1 MIPLYVIIPIL
12 PEGGFPMDQTYVF
25 MTDSDSDLPFHLKEQ
40 YDIPVVYMP
49 YALDGKE
56 YFDDLGQMLDH
67 KSYYDMM
74 RNGAAPVTSA
84 LNEASYFEYF
94 EPILKDGK
102 DLLFVAFSSKLSCT
116 LQAVYSA
123 REKLLEQYP
132 GRKFI
137 VVDTLRI
144 SGPQTLLVL
153 KAHEMYRAGKSIED
167 VAEWLEANKLR
178 AQAYFIVDDLKYLK
192 RGGRISATAA
202 TVGTMLDLK
211 PIISEAADGTL
222 TANDKIRGRKK
233 AIAFIVD
240 KMLEYAPDPA
250 ESPLIVLNADSIED
264 AERTKALVE
273 QKLPGANVMVENV
286 GPVIGAHA
294 GPGTIALCF
303 IGSKPLA

>member
-1 MIPLYVIIPIL
+1 MN
-12 PEGGFPMDQTYVF
+12 QNYVF

-67 KSYYDMM
+67 KSYFTAM
-74 RNGAAPVTSA
+74 RNGATPVTSA
-84 LNEASYFEYF
+84 LNEASYIDYF
-94 EPILKDGK
+94 EPVLKEK

-116 LQAVYSA
+116 LQSVYCA
-123 REKLLEQYP
+123 REKLLAQYP
-132 GRKFI
+132 ERKFV

-144 SGPQTLLVL
+144 SGPMTLLVL
-153 KAHEMYRAGKSIED
+153 KAHEMYRAGKSIEE
-167 VAEWLEANKLR
+167 VAGWLEENKLR

-222 TANDKIRGRKK
+222 AASDKIRGHKK

-240 KMLEYAPDPA
+240 KMLEYAPDPE
-250 ESPLIVLNADSIED
+250 ESPIIVLNADCIED
-264 AERTKALVE
+264 AQRTKALVE
-273 QKLPGANVMVENV
+273 QKLPGANVLIENV

-303 IGSKPLA
+303 IGTKKQG

>member
-1 MIPLYVIIPIL
+1 
-12 PEGGFPMDQTYVF
+12 MDQTYVF
-25 MTDSDSDLPFHLKEQ
+25 MTDSDSDLPFHLKEK

-74 RNGAAPVTSA
+74 RNGATPVTSA
-84 LNEASYFEYF
+84 LNEEAYLEYF
-94 EPILKDGK
+94 EPVLKEK

-123 REKLLEQYP
+123 RKKLLEKYP
-132 GRKFI
+132 DRKFI

-144 SGPQTLLVL
+144 SGPMTLLVL
-153 KAHEMYRAGKSIED
+153 KAHEMYRAGKSIEE
-167 VAEWLEANKLR
+167 VAAWLEENKLR

-211 PIISEAADGTL
+211 PIISEASDGTL

-240 KMLEYAPDPA
+240 KMLECAPDPE
-250 ESPLIVLNADSIED
+250 ESPIIVLNADSMED
-264 AERTKALVE
+264 AERTKAIVE
-273 QKLPGANVMVENV
+273 QKLPGATVMIENV

-303 IGSKPLA
+303 IGTKVAG

>member
-1 MIPLYVIIPIL
+1 
-12 PEGGFPMDQTYVF
+12 MDQTYVF
-25 MTDSDSDLPFHLKEQ
+25 MTDSDSDLPFHLKEK

-56 YFDDLGQMLDH
+56 YFDDLGQMVDH
-67 KSYYDMM
+67 KSYYDQM
-74 RNGAAPVTSA
+74 RNGAVPVTSA
-84 LNEASYFEYF
+84 LNEASYIDYF
-94 EPILKDGK
+94 EPVLKEK

-123 REKLLEQYP
+123 REKLLEKYP
-132 GRKFI
+132 ERKFI

-144 SGPQTLLVL
+144 SGPMTLLVL

-167 VAEWLEANKLR
+167 VASWLEENKLR

-240 KMLEYAPDPA
+240 KMMEYTPDPK
-250 ESPLIVLNADSIED
+250 ESPIIVLNADSPED

-273 QKLPGANVMVENV
+273 QKLPGAEVMIENV
-286 GPVIGAHA
+286 GPVIGAHS

-303 IGSKPLA
+303 IGSRPVA

>member
-1 MIPLYVIIPIL
+1 M
-12 PEGGFPMDQTYVF
+12 EQNYVF

-67 KSYYDMM
+67 KSYFTAM
-74 RNGAAPVTSA
+74 RNGAVPVTSA
-84 LNEASYFEYF
+84 LNEASYLEYF
-94 EPILKDGK
+94 EPILQAGK

-132 GRKFI
+132 ERKFI

-144 SGPQTLLVL
+144 SGPMTLLVL
-153 KAHEMYRAGKSIED
+153 KGHEMYREGKSIEE
-167 VAEWLEANKLR
+167 VAGWLEENKLR

-192 RGGRISATAA
+192 RGGRVSATAA

-240 KMLEYAPDPA
+240 KMMESAPDPE
-250 ESPLIVLNADSIED
+250 ESPIIVLNADSPED
-264 AERTKALVE
+264 AERTKSLVE
-273 QKLPGANVMVENV
+273 QKLPGANVLIENV

-303 IGSKPLA
+303 IGTKAQA

>member
-1 MIPLYVIIPIL
+1 M
-12 PEGGFPMDQTYVF
+12 EQNYVF

-74 RNGAAPVTSA
+74 RNGAVPVTSA
-84 LNEASYFEYF
+84 LNEATYLDYF
-94 EPILKDGK
+94 EPILKEK

-123 REKLLEQYP
+123 REKLLEKYP
-132 GRKFI
+132 ERKFT

-144 SGPQTLLVL
+144 SGPMTLLVL
-153 KAHEMYRAGKSIED
+153 KAHEMYRAGKSMDE
-167 VAEWLEANKLR
+167 VAGWLEANKLR

-192 RGGRISATAA
+192 RGGRISAAAA

-211 PIISEAADGTL
+211 PIIMEAADGTL

-233 AIAFIVD
+233 AMAFIVD
-240 KMLEYAPDPA
+240 KMMEFSPDPA
-250 ESPLIVLNADSIED
+250 DETFYFYIKFILVREAVGKICEKRGEYCVILNAHHKS
-264 AERTKALVE
+264 
-273 QKLPGANVMVENV
+273 
-286 GPVIGAHA
+286 
-294 GPGTIALCF
+294 
-303 IGSKPLA
+303 

>member
-1 MIPLYVIIPIL
+1 MN
-12 PEGGFPMDQTYVF
+12 QNYVF

-67 KSYYDMM
+67 KSYFTAM
-74 RNGAAPVTSA
+74 RNGATPVTSA
-84 LNEASYFEYF
+84 LNEASYIEYF
-94 EPILKDGK
+94 EPILKEK

-116 LQAVYSA
+116 LQSVYSA
-123 REKLLEQYP
+123 REKLLAQYP
-132 GRKFI
+132 ERKFV

-144 SGPQTLLVL
+144 SGPMTLLVL
-153 KAHEMYRAGKSIED
+153 KAHEMYRAGKSIEE
-167 VAEWLEANKLR
+167 VAGWLEENKLR

-222 TANDKIRGRKK
+222 AANDKIRGRKK

-240 KMLEYAPDPA
+240 KMLEFAPDPA
-250 ESPLIVLNADSIED
+250 ESPIIVLNADSIED

-273 QKLPGANVMVENV
+273 QKLPGANVLIENV

-303 IGSKPLA
+303 IGSKTQA

>member
-1 MIPLYVIIPIL
+1 M
-12 PEGGFPMDQTYVF
+12 EQNYVF

-74 RNGAAPVTSA
+74 RNGATPVTSA
-84 LNEASYFEYF
+84 LNEATYLEYF
-94 EPILKDGK
+94 EPILKEK

-123 REKLLEQYP
+123 REKLLEKYP
-132 GRKFI
+132 ERKFT

-144 SGPQTLLVL
+144 SGPMTLLVL
-153 KAHEMYRAGKSIED
+153 KAHEMYRAGKPMDE
-167 VAEWLEANKLR
+167 VAAWLEANKLR

-222 TANDKIRGRKK
+222 SANDKIRGHKK

-240 KMLEYAPDPA
+240 KMLEFAPDPA
-250 ESPLIVLNADSIED
+250 ESPIIVLNADSHDD
-264 AERTKALVE
+264 AERVKAMVE
-273 QKLPGANVMVENV
+273 QKLPGANILIENV

-294 GPGTIALCF
+294 GPGTLALCF
-303 IGSKPLA
+303 IGTKPLA

>member
-1 MIPLYVIIPIL
+1 M
-12 PEGGFPMDQTYVF
+12 EQNYVF

-67 KSYYDMM
+67 KSYFTAM
-74 RNGAAPVTSA
+74 RNGAVPVTSA
-84 LNEASYFEYF
+84 LNEAAYMDYF
-94 EPILKDGK
+94 EPILKEK

-132 GRKFI
+132 ERKFV

-144 SGPQTLLVL
+144 SGPMTLLVL
-153 KAHEMYRAGKSIED
+153 KAHEMYRAGKSIEE
-167 VAEWLEANKLR
+167 VASWLEENKLR

-211 PIISEAADGTL
+211 PIISEAVDGTL
-222 TANDKIRGRKK
+222 SANDKIRGRKK

-240 KMLEYAPDPA
+240 KMMEFAPDPE
-250 ESPLIVLNADSIED
+250 ESPIIVLNADCLED
-264 AERTKALVE
+264 AERVKTLIE
-273 QKLPGANVMVENV
+273 QKLPGANVLIENV

-303 IGSKPLA
+303 IGTKPQV